1 MTITNYTQLKS
12 TIADFLARDD
22 LTSQIPTFI
31 QLAEGRMSRELETRE
46 QEKRATTNLTPSDQ
60 YITLPSDFREVR
72 EVKLNINP
80 VKVLTYHSPTNLDQT
95 YGTNASGKPEGFSIV
110 GSEMKVRPIPDSAYQ
125 MEIIYIG
132 TLPSISDSTVPTLFS
147 RSPELYLYGALAE
160 AYIYL
165 LDEQRATV
173 YDSKFTRG
181 LEEVKIDEQRSH
193 YVTGSLQIKSVYSRQ
208 DSLAN

>member
-110 GSEMKVRPIPDSAYQ
+110 GSEMKVRPIPDTPYQ

-193 YVTGSLQIKSVYSRQ
+193 YGTGSLQIKSVYSRQ

>member
-1 MTITNYTQLKS
+1 MSITNYTQLKS

-46 QEKRATTNLTPSDQ
+46 QEKRATANLTANDQ

-95 YGTNASGKPEGFSIV
+95 YGTNGTGKPQGFSIV
-110 GSEMKVRPIPDSAYQ
+110 GAELKVRPIPDSAYQ

-132 TLPSISDSTVPTLFS
+132 TLPTISDSVTPILFS
-147 RSPELYLYGALAE
+147 RSPELYLYGALSE

-165 LDEQRATV
+165 LDEQRASV
-173 YDSKFTRG
+173 YDQKFSRG
-181 LEEVKIDEQRSH
+181 LEEVKVDEQRSH
-193 YVTGSLQIKSVYSRQ
+193 YGTGSLQIKSVYSRQ
-208 DSLAN
+208 DSLVG